1 MFLSILH
8 SIITKE
14 QDNNNKINNIGK
26 ASSTDIKIKDTKLSQ
41 LYSLQDLPEWQR
53 NYNNNNNPYITH
65 GYLKETNSYRGC
77 IKALTIWNNQSFNIS
92 FNVVSSILY
101 FLLLMLF
108 ADVYLIPNYPST
120 TMTDYIV
127 INLFL
132 GTAFQSS
139 FFNATASCFKIHS
152 LAQSRLWSKISNLG
166 LIYHLTT
173 CTISILYYCYYDNVF
188 YFKLLTTFTFMSAI
202 IMTLIILTDFFAHP
216 KYLHHIGLL
225 FLTFGTFLTLV
236 PLSLGIMKFGKDKVI
251 KRIDPNALS
260 MEIVLYL
267 LSALF
272 HIMKLPE
279 RFIFV
284 SFKYQL
290 TSQNFFYIFF
300 SMAILCHLN
309 LLISSFVIMRS
320 EDYKPTLV
328 SFT

>member
-1 MFLSILH
+1 MCSSVLH
-8 SIITKE
+8 SIITVK
-14 QDNNNKINNIGK
+14 QDSNKNKNIGK
-26 ASSTDIKIKDTKLSQ
+26 ASSTNDKIKDIKISQ
-41 LYSLQDLPEWQR
+41 LCNFYELPEWQR
-53 NYNNNNNPYITH
+53 NNNNPYITN

-77 IKALTIWNNQSFNIS
+77 IKAITIWNNQSFNIY
-92 FNVVSSILY
+92 FNIAISIIY

-108 ADVYLIPNYPST
+108 TDVYLIPNYPST

-132 GTAFQSS
+132 ATTFQSS
-139 FFNATASCFKIHS
+139 FFNATECCFRIHS
-152 LAQSRLWSKISNLG
+152 LAQSRLWKKISHLG
-166 LIYHLTT
+166 LTYQLTT

-188 YFKLLTTFTFMSAI
+188 YFKLLTTFTFMSTI
-202 IMTLIILTDFFAHP
+202 IMTLIILTDCFGHP
-216 KYLHHIGLL
+216 NYLNHRGLL
-225 FLTFGTFLTLV
+225 FVTFEAFSTLI
-236 PLSLGIMKFGKDKVI
+236 PLYLGVVKFGKDKVI

-300 SMAILCHLN
+300 SLAILCHLN

-320 EDYKPTLV
+320 GDYKPTLV
-328 SFT
+328 SFK